1 MKKMMV
7 LLACLV
13 FSISAMA
20 ADLEQIKATS
30 NSDMIA
36 QLTSMDAEA
45 WADYLNTV
53 LENGDDALIKR
64 VLTNAQRALNS
75 MDDEAARTVAAK
87 INEDVPMVILA
98 RRITGKYT
106 LSYAPSK
113 TDDSMTVNLKIQE
126 ISKGTG
132 TISSK
137 ESRN

>member
-106 LSYAPSK
+106 LAYAPSK

-137 ESRN
+137 GSRN